1 MRCIETE
8 LSESVI
14 ELESGINR
22 NMRCIETTET
32 KTNILGET
40 SINRNMRCIETVCFK
55 CVSIARKINRNM
67 RCIETYKDLR
77 NPLLLL

>member
-1 MRCIETE
+1 MKLFNNAFSISFSVINRNMRCIETE

-40 SINRNMRCIETVCFK
+40 SINRNMRCIETLK
-55 CVSIARKINRNM
+55 
-67 RCIETYKDLR
+67 
-77 NPLLLL
+77 